1 LVLVRKFMQLT
12 ICRVTS
18 LAGFVEREKLFIY
31 KEIIVLAIENH
42 ELNGRENE
50 VLLLGVSTYS

>member
-1 LVLVRKFMQLT
+1 MHLIASRTEIHATDNLSG
-12 ICRVTS
+12 TS
-18 LAGFVEREKLFIY
+18 LAGFVEREKLFTY

-50 VLLLGVSTYS
+50 VLF

>member
-1 LVLVRKFMQLT
+1 MQLT